1 MKKTY
6 TIAITLL
13 AILLLLA
20 LAVFR
25 GQGSRELILKRN
37 GLPLANLKADVL
49 PNSGTTEVIQTSTD
63 LNGRLDLSAVPEGTE
78 MIAITL
84 WEGTG
89 SVFNGDIFLPTRG
102 SRTIDFR
109 GNRSICTT
117 TRIYADF
124 GFTKLTGEEVQEVV
138 EHKTTIAPLK
148 AKAGQPLPVDRAR
161 PAASHPS
168 APGN

>member
-49 PNSGTTEVIQTSTD
+49 SNSAGTPTVLRTSTD
-63 LNGRLDLSAVPEGTE
+63 LNGRLDLSTVPEGTQ

-89 SVFNGDIFLPTRG
+89 SAFNGDIFLPTRG

-117 TRIYADF
+117 KRTYADF
-124 GFTKLTGEEVQEVV
+124 GLFKLTGQEVV
-138 EHKTTIAPLK
+138 EYNRTVAPLE
-148 AKAGQPLPVDRAR
+148 AEAEQPRPVDRAQ
-161 PAASHPS
+161 PAASRPS

>member
-13 AILLLLA
+13 AILLLLT

-25 GQGSRELILKRN
+25 GQGSRELILKSN

-49 PNSGTTEVIQTSTD
+49 ANGGSTTVIRTSTD
-63 LNGRLDLSAVPEGTE
+63 LNGRLDLSTVPEGTQE
-78 MIAITL
+78 IAITL

-117 TRIYADF
+117 TWTYAF
-124 GFTKLTGEEVQEVV
+124 GLFTRTERQVWTR
-138 EHKTTIAPLK
+138 HDTAIAPLK
-148 AKAGQPLPVDRAR
+148 AEPKQPLPVDRAQ
-161 PAASHPS
+161 PAASRPS